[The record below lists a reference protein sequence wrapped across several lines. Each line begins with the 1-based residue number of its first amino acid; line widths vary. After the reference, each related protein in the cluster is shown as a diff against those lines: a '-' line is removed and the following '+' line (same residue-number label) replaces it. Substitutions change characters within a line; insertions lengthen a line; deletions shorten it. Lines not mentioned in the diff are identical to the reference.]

1 MHLNQIEFYHK
12 IKNIDYFTLQLI
24 NKFYKE
30 ISDFLNDKY
39 KVKNS
44 KLRIQKNISNNQTN
58 KKEISLYLV
67 DFFSGNKFDLWIENI
82 CKDKFLLKFNENN
95 PDYLIYNV
103 YGNKHLN
110 SKYDKSIK
118 IAIFTEN
125 IIPNLNQVD
134 YAIGYAHINYLD
146 RYFKF
151 RLFTYRLSYNNFTLI
166 KEVRKNVLKN
176 PIRNKFCAAVI
187 SNGKTNMFR
196 IKFIN
201 ELNKYKKID
210 MGGRFK
216 NNVGGPVENKIE
228 FLSNYKFS
236 IAMENS
242 EGEGYTSEKIYQS
255 FISGTIPIYYG
266 NYNIDEFYNPK
277 AYILIRDERDIKKK
291 IEYIKKI
298 DSDEKLYKSILKQN
312 ILINYVADK
321 IFQEAKE
328 FLWNIFKQDKSKA
341 FRRYS

>member
-1 MHLNQIEFYHK
+1 MNQIEFKYK
-12 IKNIDYFTLQLI
+12 IKNIDYFNINLI
-24 NKFYKE
+24 SKLYQE
-30 ISDFLNDKY
+30 ISVFLNDKY
-39 KVKNS
+39 KAKNS
-44 KLRIQKNISNNQTN
+44 KLRIKKFFSDNQKK
-58 KKEISLYLV
+58 KKEISLYIV
-67 DFFSGNKFDLWIENI
+67 DFYKNNTFDIWIENI
-82 CKDKFLLKFNENN
+82 CKDKFIIKFNENN

-103 YGNKHLN
+103 FGDKHLN

-125 IIPNLNQVD
+125 KIPDLIEVD
-134 YAIGYAHINYLD
+134 YAMGFAHINYLD

-151 RLFTYRLSYNNFTLI
+151 PIFYYNDTMI
-166 KEVRKNVLKN
+166 KEVRKRVLKN

-187 SNGKTNMFR
+187 SNGKPNSFR

-210 MGGRFK
+210 MGGKFK

-236 IAMENS
+236 FAMENS

-277 AYILIRDERDIKKK
+277 TYILVKDERDIKKK

-298 DSDEKLYKSILKQN
+298 DNNDKLYKSILKLNVVNNYN
-312 ILINYVADK
+312 IGK
-321 IFQEAKE
+321 IFQEQKE
-328 FLWNIFKQDKSKA
+328 FLWNIFEQDKSKA
-341 FRRYS
+341 FRRYTKVKK